1 MNAPI
6 SSVLAKLPSSS
17 SDRLREIPY
26 NYTSF
31 SDKEIVIR
39 FLGHD
44 IWDIILELRSERKTG
59 RSAKMLF
66 EVLGDLWVVKRNPYL
81 QDDLLE
87 NKKRLNMLLKAMRHR
102 VQSIEDRSFGNM
114 KAAQLTKA
122 ARTAIDEFE
131 LEFQQVRRLRKKVYS
146 RLKKY
151 TKKHNIQFDGLA
163 RVSHVTDATDWR
175 VELPFVVVNPDT
187 ELEVASIVKAC
198 IKLGLTIIPRG
209 GGTGYTGGAIPLVP
223 QSVVI
228 NTEKLDSVSQ
238 VEFKNLPG
246 ITQTVPTIHCGA
258 GLVTRRAME
267 IASIAGL
274 EFATDPTSAD
284 ASCIG
289 GNVAMNAGG
298 KKAVLWGTALDNLAS
313 WKMVDPNGD
322 WVEIE
327 RLDHNLGK
335 VHDSETV
342 KFQITKFDENGINPK
357 QNPETLEISG
367 ANFRKAGLGKDVT
380 DKFLSGLPGVQKE
393 GCDGLITSARFILHK
408 MPQHIRTVCLEFFGS
423 VSDAVPSIVQ
433 ITEYLKEFDGVYLAG
448 LEHLDERYI
457 RAVGYSTKATRT
469 DRPKM
474 VLIADIASNDED
486 EVGSVAS
493 KVVQIANIKNGEGFI
508 AVSAEARKRFWLDRA
523 RTAAIAK
530 HTNAFK
536 INEDVVIPLPN
547 LGMYANEIEKIN
559 IEQSIFNKLALIE
572 ELETLFNFNFLN
584 NFKNDFDERVIEEK
598 IHKALKHLGY
608 IKNKWLRYLDGFQRP
623 SKDYPELSEYLG
635 ESTIFDLIQS
645 HKLRISWKTELKK
658 PLEDI
663 FTGREYAHIREV
675 INKKHQDILK
685 SRLFVALHMHAGDGN
700 IHTNI
705 PVNSDNYEMM
715 QEAQKIVARV
725 MNLAKSLDG
734 VISGEHGIGITKME
748 FLEPSAINTFA
759 EYKNKVDPNGNFNRG
774 KLLPGSGLMNAY
786 TPSFGLLEQESIIM
800 NQSTIGSIADSVS
813 DCLRCGK
820 CKPVCATHVPRANL
834 LYSPRNKILA
844 TSLLVEAFLYEEQTR
859 RGISIKHFDEFND
872 VADHCT
878 VCHKCLTPCPV
889 DIDYGEVS
897 ITMRNFLREQG
908 KKHFN
913 LGNSVAIAYLNL
925 KDPLTIKLMRKV
937 IIDYGYKMQRWGY
950 SIFKKLKLTNFSKM
964 SPAASVKKPDV
975 ITQTIHFLN
984 RPMPKNMPTKT
995 SRGLLGIEDDK
1006 VVPIIRNISKTNDE
1020 SEAVFYFPGCG
1031 SERLFSQVGLATQAM
1046 LFEVGAIT
1054 VLPPGYLCCGYPQT
1068 SSGDEVKGQEITSDN
1083 QVQFHRVANTL
1094 NYLDIKTVIV
1104 SCGTCMDQLQKYEF
1118 EKIFPGCRLLDIHEY
1133 LMEKN
1138 IKMDGVSGQQYM
1150 YHDPCHSPMKTYE
1163 PTEVTSSLMNQS
1175 VPLNDKCCGES
1186 GTFAA
1191 TRPDIASQVKLRK
1204 QEEIQKGISELPV
1217 IATKDQKPVKILTS
1231 CPSCLQG
1238 LQRYGDDTETTA
1250 DYIVVEL
1257 AKHNLGESWLEDYV
1271 EKATKGGIE
1280 KILL

>member
-1 MNAPI
+1 
-6 SSVLAKLPSSS
+6 
-17 SDRLREIPY
+17 
-26 NYTSF
+26 
-31 SDKEIVIR
+31 
-39 FLGHD
+39 
-44 IWDIILELRSERKTG
+44 
-59 RSAKMLF
+59 
-66 EVLGDLWVVKRNPYL
+66 
-81 QDDLLE
+81 
-87 NKKRLNMLLKAMRHR
+87 
-102 VQSIEDRSFGNM
+102 
-114 KAAQLTKA
+114 
-122 ARTAIDEFE
+122 
-131 LEFQQVRRLRKKVYS
+131 
-146 RLKKY
+146 
-151 TKKHNIQFDGLA
+151 
-163 RVSHVTDATDWR
+163 
-175 VELPFVVVNPDT
+175 
-187 ELEVASIVKAC
+187 
-198 IKLGLTIIPRG
+198 
-209 GGTGYTGGAIPLVP
+209 
-223 QSVVI
+223 
-228 NTEKLDSVSQ
+228 
-238 VEFKNLPG
+238 
-246 ITQTVPTIHCGA
+246 
-258 GLVTRRAME
+258 
-267 IASIAGL
+267 
-274 EFATDPTSAD
+274 
-284 ASCIG
+284 
-289 GNVAMNAGG
+289 
-298 KKAVLWGTALDNLAS
+298 
-313 WKMVDPNGD
+313 
-322 WVEIE
+322 
-327 RLDHNLGK
+327 
-335 VHDSETV
+335 
-342 KFQITKFDENGINPK
+342 
-357 QNPETLEISG
+357 
-367 ANFRKAGLGKDVT
+367 
-380 DKFLSGLPGVQKE
+380 
-393 GCDGLITSARFILHK
+393 
-408 MPQHIRTVCLEFFGS
+408 
-423 VSDAVPSIVQ
+423 
-433 ITEYLKEFDGVYLAG
+433 
-448 LEHLDERYI
+448 
-457 RAVGYSTKATRT
+457 
-469 DRPKM
+469 
-474 VLIADIASNDED
+474 
-486 EVGSVAS
+486 
-493 KVVQIANIKNGEGFI
+493 
-508 AVSAEARKRFWLDRA
+508 
-523 RTAAIAK
+523 
-530 HTNAFK
+530 
-536 INEDVVIPLPN
+536 
-547 LGMYANEIEKIN
+547 
-559 IEQSIFNKLALIE
+559 
-572 ELETLFNFNFLN
+572 
-584 NFKNDFDERVIEEK
+584 
-598 IHKALKHLGY
+598 
-608 IKNKWLRYLDGFQRP
+608 
-623 SKDYPELSEYLG
+623 
-635 ESTIFDLIQS
+635 
-645 HKLRISWKTELKK
+645 
-658 PLEDI
+658 
-663 FTGREYAHIREV
+663 
-675 INKKHQDILK
+675 
-685 SRLFVALHMHAGDGN
+685 
-700 IHTNI
+700 
-705 PVNSDNYEMM
+705 
-715 QEAQKIVARV
+715 
-725 MNLAKSLDG
+725 
-734 VISGEHGIGITKME
+734 ME

-878 VCHKCLTPCPV
+878 VCHKCLAPCPV

-897 ITMRNFLREQG
+897 IAMRNFLREQG

-913 LGNSVAIAYLNL
+913 LGNSIAITYLNL

-937 IIDYGYKMQRWGY
+937 MIDYGYKIQRWGHKVL
-950 SIFKKLKLTNFSKM
+950 KKLKLTNFSKI
-964 SPAASVKKPDV
+964 SPATTVKKPDV

-1006 VVPIIRNISKTNDE
+1006 VVPVIRNISKTNDE

-1046 LFEVGAIT
+1046 LFEVGAVT

-1068 SSGDEVKGQEITSDN
+1068 SSGDKVKGQEITSDN

-1163 PTEVTSSLMNQS
+1163 PTKVTSTLMNQS

-1217 IATKDQKPVKILTS
+1217 NATKDKKPVKILTS

-1257 AKHNLGESWLEDYV
+1257 AKHNLGEGWLEDYV